1 MTKPFDEPVCPRCG
15 SALEMRSQGRAEGA
29 YCTQCDWSVVTS
41 RMPEFLGDQ
50 TQYHVTLV
58 SGDFRDDRHL
68 KAVAQLLGVNRL
80 AARKALEAS
89 QELAVF
95 SGLACDL
102 VGIRDALMAVGLEHR
117 IDPPFPW

>member
-1 MTKPFDEPVCPRCG
+1 
-15 SALEMRSQGRAEGA
+15 
-29 YCTQCDWSVVTS
+29 
-41 RMPEFLGDQ
+41 MPEFLGDQ

-95 SGLACDL
+95 SGLACL
-102 VGIRDALMAVGLEHR
+102 WRLGSSIASIRLSRGDMMVECRLCYESAVAYW
-117 IDPPFPW
+117 P

>member
-1 MTKPFDEPVCPRCG
+1 
-15 SALEMRSQGRAEGA
+15 
-29 YCTQCDWSVVTS
+29 
-41 RMPEFLGDQ
+41 MPEFLGDQ